1 MNAHSIRVVAYS
13 DYLCPWCFNAAVRLR
28 RLQAELGD
36 QLDIAWKSYFLRPE
50 PSKSQNLE
58 KFRAY
63 TQGWLRP
70 AAEADSGT
78 FRVWDSEAGPPSHS
92 IPPHLVARAAAE
104 LGREAFDAMHE
115 RLFQA
120 YFAENRDVTD
130 RETLRALWRECG
142 LPDAAFDRSDA
153 PEIREA
159 VMADHR
165 EALELGIHGVPAV
178 RIEPNPVATV
188 GAHSIDVYR
197 RWFLKRLAADD

>member
-1 MNAHSIRVVAYS
+1 MNARSIRVVAYS
-13 DYLCPWCFNAAVRLR
+13 DYLCPWCFNATVRLR

-36 QLDIAWKSYFLRPE
+36 ELEIAWKSYFLRPE
-50 PSKSQNLE
+50 PSKGRSLE

-63 TQGWLRP
+63 TQSWLRP
-70 AAEADSGT
+70 AAETDSGT

-92 IPPHLVARAAAE
+92 IPPHLVARAAGE
-104 LGREAFDAMHE
+104 LGHEAFDAMHE
-115 RLFQA
+115 RLFRA
-120 YFAENRDVTD
+120 YFAESRDVTD
-130 RETLRALWRECG
+130 RETLRALWHECG

-153 PEIREA
+153 PEIRDA

-165 EALELGIHGVPAV
+165 EALELGVHGVPAV
-178 RIEPNPVATV
+178 RIEPNPIATV